1 MRRVVSGGRS
11 SGAFTQLAF
20 EVDNLDGVLT
30 VSSGRHPKEDAP
42 PQPT

>member
-30 VSSGRHPKEDAP
+30 VLLGATPRKMRLHN
-42 PQPT
+42 